1 MYKTTKRKTVK
12 TKKTKKNIKTKSKKL
27 IGGAITH
34 VDKETY
40 SFDIID
46 NEQIDSLQKKYII
59 EWINLENILARG
71 FETTFIEEMN
81 KDNCEKKIYENCE
94 EKRFFSLKFISLKF
108 ISLKNNMCKKYINSK
123 NEKKCYNKNRFK
135 KFQKNQT
142 IKSKNGKKYKIIDS
156 VSIEIIGEDEP
167 SFCKYQIFDS
177 LDENTNEQ
185 YVIFSTGTVLKNEN
199 WKDQFIPVFE
209 KIYQTIDFK
218 KNIILCGHS
227 LGCSIALRFGCYLNE
242 KIPITESRPNISII
256 GSAPFKCLYGDEQDK
271 INRFKVTIFL
281 NTQEKGDND
290 AKQLLL
296 SRYDDDYIFDEF
308 QKNYIK
314 QYDNFIV
321 DCFYFKGDDN
331 AINYEP
337 IFFIDKYNSQLYKVQ
352 NVIKNT
358 EFDGDG
364 QVHNWNSYFSTFNNL
379 IINKIID
386 NNTIN

>member
-1 MYKTTKRKTVK
+1 
-12 TKKTKKNIKTKSKKL
+12 
-27 IGGAITH
+27 
-34 VDKETY
+34 
-40 SFDIID
+40 
-46 NEQIDSLQKKYII
+46 
-59 EWINLENILARG
+59 LARG
-71 FETTFIEEMN
+71 FETIFIEEMN
-81 KDNCEKKIYENCE
+81 NDNCEKKIYENCE